1 MVKSTSEELIR
12 VQSLLDHSVKA
23 HDDSERRLSIL
34 ERTIKKRDKEVMLK
48 AGKLQ
53 SIENRL
59 NSCEVELKVKEEEL
73 KGFHKSMDERS
84 KELESKESELLSVD
98 ILIEEHKEALKS
110 KQEEL
115 EETNKFINER
125 LAAVALKDRELGSIQ
140 TSIGKLS
147 KNLKSKEGE
156 MENMMKR
163 VKQCNEEAESKKE
176 DIAAVQAKLEEV
188 AKSLEWKSKEL
199 NAVQASIKDRNLE
212 LASKRRW
219 LESIQIDITKR
230 AEQLRLKEKEYAFI
244 QSSTLEC
251 SKALEFKKKQCYLMH
266 NSITKCSQ
274 ELESKKGQL
283 DAIQKRSR
291 ECLTELK
298 EKHLHMLNQSI
309 GECSRILEMKKRE
322 RNVQCMELELGRQW
336 LDLIEKLLER
346 RSREMELRERTSV
359 HSRVVAQIWRHPLI
373 NGPVLASCQNCQS
386 TNEIHDLVNS
396 VSQLQIAQEMHQV
409 LGPSAVAPGS
419 SGSIQQW
426 QIKIEEPENFDVLN
440 ADDSCVEYPSPSTIL
455 ASHDLQLY
463 QTELSN
469 ENTMTCKE
477 ISHMLQNS
485 SDPAK
490 LVLDVIAGSCAQ
502 YSNSEDM
509 NLQTDVRSSH
519 IVLLEQLV
527 RILPSITHDVK
538 EEAMKLAR
546 EWKAKLSDKPESALE
561 VSAFQHFLAAYN
573 LCSLFDDAP
582 LLGQTLGLVDEIT
595 APGSTP
601 ASLSRVHQQPPREK
615 KRPASDRATDLQS
628 QFCARK
634 CKSKMNNQG
643 GPL

>member
-251 SKALEFKKKQCYLMH
+251 SKALEFKKKQC
-266 NSITKCSQ
+266 S
-274 ELESKKGQL
+274 
-283 DAIQKRSR
+283 
-291 ECLTELK
+291 
-298 EKHLHMLNQSI
+298 
-309 GECSRILEMKKRE
+309 
-322 RNVQCMELELGRQW
+322 LG
-336 LDLIEKLLER
+336 
-346 RSREMELRERTSV
+346 
-359 HSRVVAQIWRHPLI
+359 
-373 NGPVLASCQNCQS
+373 S
-386 TNEIHDLVNS
+386 T
-396 VSQLQIAQEMHQV
+396 
-409 LGPSAVAPGS
+409 
-419 SGSIQQW
+419 QQW
-426 QIKIEEPENFDVLN
+426 QIKTEEPENFAALN
-440 ADDSCVEYPSPSTIL
+440 ADYSSVEYPPPPPIL
-455 ASHDLQLY
+455 ARNDLPLSH
-463 QTELSN
+463 TELSN
-469 ENTMTCKE
+469 ENAMICKE
-477 ISHMLQNS
+477 ILHTLQNS

-502 YSNSEDM
+502 NSKDM
-509 NLQTDVRSSH
+509 NLQTHAMRSQ
-519 IVLLEQLV
+519 IFLLEQLV
-527 RILPSITHDVK
+527 RISPSITHEVK
-538 EEAMKLAR
+538 EGAMKLAR
-546 EWKAKLSDKPESALE
+546 EWKAKLSDRPESPLE
-561 VSAFQHFLAAYN
+561 VLAFQQFLAAYD
-573 LCSLFDDAP
+573 LRSLFNDAP
-582 LLGQTLGLVDEIT
+582 LLGQTLGLVNEIT
-595 APGSTP
+595 APASIP
-601 ASLSRVHQQPPREK
+601 ASLSGGHQQPPREK
-615 KRPASDRATDLQS
+615 KRSASDRAIDVQS
-628 QFCARK
+628 QSWVRK
-634 CKSKMNNQG
+634 CKSRMTDQG

>member
-419 SGSIQQW
+419 LGSTQQW
-426 QIKIEEPENFDVLN
+426 QIKTEEPENFAALN
-440 ADDSCVEYPSPSTIL
+440 ADYSSVEYPPPPPIL
-455 ASHDLQLY
+455 ARNDLPLSH
-463 QTELSN
+463 TELSN
-469 ENTMTCKE
+469 ENAMICKE
-477 ISHMLQNS
+477 ILHTLQNS

-502 YSNSEDM
+502 NSKDM
-509 NLQTDVRSSH
+509 NLQTHAMRSQ
-519 IVLLEQLV
+519 IFLLEQLV
-527 RILPSITHDVK
+527 RISPSITHEVK
-538 EEAMKLAR
+538 EGAMKLAR
-546 EWKAKLSDKPESALE
+546 EWKAKLSDRPESPLE
-561 VSAFQHFLAAYN
+561 VLAFQQFLAAYD
-573 LCSLFDDAP
+573 LRSLFNDAP
-582 LLGQTLGLVDEIT
+582 LLGQTLGLVNEIT
-595 APGSTP
+595 APASIP
-601 ASLSRVHQQPPREK
+601 ASLSGGHQQPPREK
-615 KRPASDRATDLQS
+615 KRSASDRAIDVQS
-628 QFCARK
+628 QSWVRK
-634 CKSKMNNQG
+634 CKSRMTDQG

>member
-251 SKALEFKKKQCYLMH
+251 SKALEFKKKQC
-266 NSITKCSQ
+266 
-274 ELESKKGQL
+274 
-283 DAIQKRSR
+283 
-291 ECLTELK
+291 
-298 EKHLHMLNQSI
+298 
-309 GECSRILEMKKRE
+309 
-322 RNVQCMELELGRQW
+322 
-336 LDLIEKLLER
+336 
-346 RSREMELRERTSV
+346 
-359 HSRVVAQIWRHPLI
+359 
-373 NGPVLASCQNCQS
+373 
-386 TNEIHDLVNS
+386 
-396 VSQLQIAQEMHQV
+396 
-409 LGPSAVAPGS
+409 S

-595 APGSTP
+595 APASIP
-601 ASLSRVHQQPPREK
+601 ASLSGGHQQPPREK
-615 KRPASDRATDLQS
+615 KRSASDRAIDVQS
-628 QFCARK
+628 QSWVRK
-634 CKSKMNNQG
+634 CKSRMTDQG